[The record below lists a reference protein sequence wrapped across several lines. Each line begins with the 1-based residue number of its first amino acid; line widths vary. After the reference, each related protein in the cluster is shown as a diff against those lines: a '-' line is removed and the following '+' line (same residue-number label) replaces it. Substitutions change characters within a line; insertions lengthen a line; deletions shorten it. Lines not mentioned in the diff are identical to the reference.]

1 MILSSFPFR
10 TSVMFWKLEPGFLS
24 EPWAAH
30 PLSVNHYITGDF
42 TEEALGKSSDR
53 DRYRIVSSTARK
65 SDELRTKFE
74 DHCS

>member
-1 MILSSFPFR
+1 MS
-10 TSVMFWKLEPGFLS
+10 FLS
-24 EPWAAH
+24 ISKV
-30 PLSVNHYITGDF
+30 PLAYLNHYITGDF

>member
-10 TSVMFWKLEPGFLS
+10 TSVMFWKLEPGFLLVS
-24 EPWAAH
+24 LGQPH
-30 PLSVNHYITGDF
+30 PLSVNHITGDF